1 MPRIKLNFR
10 QLSINEKIAKAK
22 QVIAAIAGN
31 AADFK
36 TPSPALASVTTA
48 TNDLETAAKE
58 TQEARQAAKTKTSA
72 QNQKEDLLDKLMSQL
87 SGYVESVAGDNEE
100 LIRRAGMDTRAPAGG
115 PSSTIPAVPPALSA
129 TRGDREGDV
138 DCSWD
143 TVSGARSYVIEI
155 SPDPPTA
162 TSWAHAGVSTK
173 SRSTIS
179 NLTPGTRY
187 WFRVAAVGTA
197 GQSGWSDPAMCIAP

>member
-1 MPRIKLNFR
+1 MKIKLNFR
-10 QLSINEKIAKAK
+10 QLSIAEKIARAK
-22 QVIAAIAGN
+22 QIIAAVESN
-31 AADFK
+31 ATDFK
-36 TPSPALASVTTA
+36 SPSPPLASLTTA
-48 TNDLETAAKE
+48 TNELETAAKE

-72 QNQKEDLLDKLMSQL
+72 QAQKEDTLDKLMSQL

-100 LIRRAGMDTRAPAGG
+100 LIRKAGMDTRAPTGG
-115 PSSTIPAVPPALSA
+115 SSSVIPAVPPASSA
-129 TRGDREGDV
+129 TRGDREGDI

-143 TVSGARSYVIEI
+143 TVAGARSYVIEI
-155 SPDPPTA
+155 SPDPPTS
-162 TSWAHAGVSTK
+162 TSWKHAGVSTK